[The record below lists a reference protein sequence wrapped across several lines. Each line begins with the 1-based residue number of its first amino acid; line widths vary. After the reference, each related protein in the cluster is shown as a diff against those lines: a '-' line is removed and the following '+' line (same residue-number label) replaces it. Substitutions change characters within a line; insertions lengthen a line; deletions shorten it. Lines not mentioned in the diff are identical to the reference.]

1 MRSVRGTLKMT
12 HGVIKRLFKRLF
24 HATTVAHSF
33 LTLNDQDAR
42 QPMQPIRCAEGQ
54 GEKT

>member
-1 MRSVRGTLKMT
+1 MRSVRGTLQMI
-12 HGVIKRLFKRLF
+12 HGVIKRLFHK
-24 HATTVAHSF
+24 TTVAHSF
-33 LTLNDQDAR
+33 LTLNDQNAR

>member
-12 HGVIKRLFKRLF
+12 HGVIKRLF
-24 HATTVAHSF
+24 HTTTVAHSF

>member
-1 MRSVRGTLKMT
+1 MRSVRGTPKMI
-12 HGVIKRLFKRLF
+12 HAEIKRLFHTGR
-24 HATTVAHSF
+24 AAHSF
-33 LTLNDQDAR
+33 LTLDVQNAH